1 MQLPASASFKCATA
15 DKTGMGVICRGYI
28 GIMEKTVEATI
39 LYRGYLGIL
48 GSTEHAML
56 WPY

>member
-1 MQLPASASFKCATA
+1 MRGDVQLPASASFRCGTA

-39 LYRGYLGIL
+39 LYRTLFRDSREY
-48 GSTEHAML
+48 
-56 WPY
+56 